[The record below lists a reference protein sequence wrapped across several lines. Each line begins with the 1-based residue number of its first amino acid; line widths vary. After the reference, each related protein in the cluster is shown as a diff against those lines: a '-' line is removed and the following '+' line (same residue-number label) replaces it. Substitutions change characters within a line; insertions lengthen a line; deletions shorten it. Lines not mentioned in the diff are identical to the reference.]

1 MQAAIS
7 RNSHCFVVD
16 GTSALKTEIQ
26 TRLYVIDGGRA
37 SMSEQKARS
46 NAGASAFPFFA
57 TVVFAAAS
65 LLIAAIFIS
74 VDATR
79 AASTADTLGSTGIAH
94 VVVAP
99 GDTIWDL
106 AESHRPSGR
115 RHLMSL
121 TGFVGKTTSCPRT
134 CALGKTSWCRIAPHC
149 DTVWAA

>member
-16 GTSALKTEIQ
+16 GTSALKTETQ
-26 TRLYVIDGGRA
+26 TRLYVIDGGSA
-37 SMSEQKARS
+37 SVSEQKARS

-106 AESHRPSGR
+106 AESHRPSGTQTSDVVDWIR
-115 RHLMSL
+115 RENNLMSSNL
-121 TGFVGKTTSCPRT
+121 
-134 CALGKTSWCRIAPHC
+134 RIGQNLMVPNC
-149 DTVWAA
+149 STL

>member
-16 GTSALKTEIQ
+16 GTSALKTETQ
-26 TRLYVIDGGRA
+26 SRLYVIDGGRA

-65 LLIAAIFIS
+65 LLVVAIFIS

-79 AASTADTLGSTGIAH
+79 TASTADTLGSTGITR

-106 AESHRPSGR
+106 AETHKPNGAQTSDVVEWIR
-115 RHLMSL
+115 RENNLSSSNLSIGQSLMMPNCSSL
-121 TGFVGKTTSCPRT
+121 
-134 CALGKTSWCRIAPHC
+134 
-149 DTVWAA
+149 

>member
-57 TVVFAAAS
+57 TVVFGAAS

-106 AESHRPSGR
+106 AESHRPSGTQTSDVVDWIR
-115 RHLMSL
+115 RENNLMSSNL
-121 TGFVGKTTSCPRT
+121 
-134 CALGKTSWCRIAPHC
+134 RIGQNLMVPNC
-149 DTVWAA
+149 STL

>member
-106 AESHRPSGR
+106 AESHRPSGTQTSDVVDWIR
-115 RHLMSL
+115 RENNLMSSNL
-121 TGFVGKTTSCPRT
+121 
-134 CALGKTSWCRIAPHC
+134 RIGQNLMVPNC
-149 DTVWAA
+149 STL